1 MKMISKEEK
10 LASFSAEQMEH
21 LREELRQRISREEL
35 GTLDQIFEL
44 SQVDPVA
51 FESLW
56 IQPLLGEGLS
66 FEEIIAQIVECCLW
80 PN

>member
-1 MKMISKEEK
+1 MKTISKETE

-21 LREELRQRISREEL
+21 LRNELRQRISRIEL
-35 GTLDQIFEL
+35 GALDQIFEL

-51 FESLW
+51 FQNLW
-56 IQPLLGEGLS
+56 IRPLLAEGLS
-66 FEEIIAQIVECCLW
+66 FEEIIAQIVETCLW

>member
-1 MKMISKEEK
+1 MKTISEEE
-10 LASFSAEQMEH
+10 LAPFSAEQMEH
-21 LREELRQRISREEL
+21 LREELRRRISRAEL

-51 FESLW
+51 FQSLW
-56 IQPLLGEGLS
+56 IRPLLAEGLS
-66 FEEIIAQIVECCLW
+66 FEEIIAQIVETCLW